1 MTARVIIA
9 DPNPDVLR
17 SLKALLRVSLNYD
30 VVGEFTTVGALPRAY
45 ADLHPDLVLLDW
57 QILERSQVNLI
68 DYLAQLARPPKII
81 VMGNDGDHGRLA
93 LAAGANAYISKG
105 DPVEWLLE
113 ALRRVS
119 AEDSSN
125 AEENPDRKDVV

>member
-9 DPNPDVLR
+9 DPNLDVLR
-17 SLKALLRVSLNYD
+17 SLKALLRVSLDYD
-30 VVGEFTTVGALPRAY
+30 VVGEFTSVGVLPRVY

-93 LAAGANAYISKG
+93 LAAGANAYVSKG
-105 DPVEWLLE
+105 DPVDWLLE

-119 AEDSSN
+119 AE
-125 AEENPDRKDVV
+125 ENPDRKDVD